1 MDKNDQLFASLVYI
15 FQATAMQG
23 LGKIKNPV
31 TDKIERNME
40 QAQQA
45 IDMLEMIKKKT
56 KGNLNSD
63 MTRLLDTFLTELRLN
78 FIDEMNKPQ
87 P

>member
-1 MDKNDQLFASLVYI
+1 MEKNDQLFASLIYI

-45 IDMLEMIKKKT
+45 IDMLEMIKDKT
-56 KGNLNSD
+56 KGNLSSE
-63 MTRLLDTFLTELRLN
+63 MARLLDTFLNELRLN
-78 FIDEMNKPQ
+78 YIDEAGKP
-87 P
+87 